1 MIPAFVQKH
10 VQIRMVRSHSRCE
23 VPNRPGI
30 INVENIAD
38 HPRVSRRDLFKQR
51 LPASSDDNLVAGC
64 MELVRELAADTRRA
78 ACDQNGVAGHFHDG
92 SFACG
97 RCDRSDIE
105 VTNLEEVGTLKFYT
119 HQKESDHMTAG
130 QAIRRSATTV
140 GRRPIQPPPKEI
152 DPRVEALVTD
162 LIGRVA
168 DKWTMLILEVLLEQ
182 GTVRFTRLGKLVG
195 GISQKMLTQTLRQ
208 MERDGLIS
216 RTVYPVVPPKVEY
229 QLTELGSTLSEAF
242 CGVWIWADQNL
253 TKVEAERRAFDK
265 RASER

>member
-1 MIPAFVQKH
+1 
-10 VQIRMVRSHSRCE
+10 
-23 VPNRPGI
+23 
-30 INVENIAD
+30 
-38 HPRVSRRDLFKQR
+38 
-51 LPASSDDNLVAGC
+51 
-64 MELVRELAADTRRA
+64 
-78 ACDQNGVAGHFHDG
+78 
-92 SFACG
+92 
-97 RCDRSDIE
+97 
-105 VTNLEEVGTLKFYT
+105 
-119 HQKESDHMTAG
+119 MTAA
-130 QAIRRSATTV
+130 QAIRRAVATT
-140 GRRPIQPPPKEI
+140 GRRPLPSPPKEI

-168 DKWTMLILEVLLEQ
+168 DKWTMLILEVLIEH

-253 TKVEAERRAFDK
+253 AKVEAARRAFDK